1 MTQASPRRPIA
12 RRRLI
17 TLTAGAVVMLSMT
30 VSAGEDTTRVLRD
43 QARARGRLPV
53 LVGLRLAQAGTRADP
68 TAEIAKVRTALFA
81 DLAIAPTANGALAGP
96 GIDNVKAFASIPFV
110 ALTVDPA
117 ALDRLLGHPLVVSV
131 AEDTAVP
138 PT

>member
-1 MTQASPRRPIA
+1 MTRMPPWRRH
-12 RRRLI
+12 LI
-17 TLTAGAVVMLSMT
+17 TLTVGAVVMLSMM
-30 VSAGEDTTRVLRD
+30 VSAEEDTTRVLRE
-43 QARARGRLPV
+43 QAKARGRLPV
-53 LVGLRLAQAGTRADP
+53 LVGLRLARPGTRADP
-68 TAEIAKVRTALFA
+68 TAEIAQIRAALFD
-81 DLAIAPTANGALAGP
+81 DLAIARTADGEMAGP
-96 GIDNVKAFASIPFV
+96 GIANVKSFASIPFV